1 MTSQDVKRVIA
12 EGFTD
17 FNVDT
22 TQFLRCGS
30 DNNMVVNEEQELNG
44 ESVINLAGQGS
55 LYLTE
60 EKVNASLSEYYQ
72 SYMIYLQ

>member
-1 MTSQDVKRVIA
+1 M
-12 EGFTD
+12 
-17 FNVDT
+17 
-22 TQFLRCGS
+22 
-30 DNNMVVNEEQELNG
+30 VNEEQELNG

-60 EKVNASLSEYYQ
+60 EKVNVSLSEYYQ